1 MPEVSVKEDTVVRGD
16 AGLDAL
22 QIEVEGGEE
31 GLVGSDLAGVAM
43 GTLCHREGGKMALS
57 NFLRLIEVLSRAQDG
72 DAAKRM
78 HGEEILVASED
89 HVCLPCCSESQK
101 FIVFGIATGGDWSNR
116 LNEMSCFPQIVK
128 INQAIFLRKV
138 QVELWAG

>member
-1 MPEVSVKEDTVVRGD
+1 MGDAGEGGDDDVVEVFEGHAGGLGEGGHGGEGD

-78 HGEEILVASED
+78 HGEQILVASED
-89 HVCLPCCSESQK
+89 YVCVSCCGES
-101 FIVFGIATGGDWSNR
+101 
-116 LNEMSCFPQIVK
+116 
-128 INQAIFLRKV
+128 
-138 QVELWAG
+138 